1 MVYIV
6 QNFFPLTIPKG
17 HIVKQRELGGG
28 WGAVHQVIRDIKE
41 MGSTVNEKQYLSRR
55 QKTWV
60 LVHTLATT
68 M

>member
-41 MGSTVNEKQYLSRR
+41 MGSTVNEK
-55 QKTWV
+55 
-60 LVHTLATT
+60 
-68 M
+68 